1 MTNSDNISGEY
12 RNNNFN
18 GSSRPNNDTDYGG
31 YDANDYDQDDDDKD
45 EDDAIK
51 TTMLT
56 LTMTMTMTM
65 AIMMMMFV
73 NMVKVQFNGPERFI
87 KIKGIN

>member
-1 MTNSDNISGEY
+1 MNVLNASDWFVTLINRHLSTNYDNISGEY

-45 EDDAIK
+45 EDDDD
-51 TTMLT
+51 
-56 LTMTMTMTM
+56 
-65 AIMMMMFV
+65 
-73 NMVKVQFNGPERFI
+73 
-87 KIKGIN
+87 